1 MPSPQFK
8 PGGGGRE
15 TALASERD
23 KMLRGELYDARD
35 PELAQARLR
44 ARQLLQAF
52 NASAPDATEERQ
64 RLLRELLGTLG
75 PGVWIEPPFYC
86 DYGSQIHLGY
96 GSYMNFGCV
105 VLDVAEVRI
114 GMRVLF
120 GPNVQLYTATHP
132 LEPAVRASGLE
143 LGRPISVS
151 DDAWIGGGAILLPG
165 ARVGARSVIGAGSV
179 VSGEIPD
186 GTLAVGNPCRVVRS
200 LSEKGT
206 DLFSAP
212 GK

>member
-1 MPSPQFK
+1 MN
-8 PGGGGRE
+8 
-15 TALASERD
+15 SERE
-23 KMLRGELYDARD
+23 KMLRGDLYDPRD

-44 ARQLLQAF
+44 ARKLLQAF

-75 PGVWIEPPFYC
+75 TGVWIEPPFYC

-114 GMRVLF
+114 GARVLF
-120 GPNVQLYTATHP
+120 GPNVQIYAATHP
-132 LEPAVRASGLE
+132 MDSAVRASGLE
-143 LGRPISVS
+143 LGRPIDVC

-165 ARVGARSVIGAGSV
+165 ARVGARSVVGAGSV
-179 VSGEIPD
+179 VGSEIPD
-186 GTLAVGNPCRVVRS
+186 DVLALGNPCRVVRS
-200 LSEKGT
+200 LG
-206 DLFSAP
+206 
-212 GK
+212 